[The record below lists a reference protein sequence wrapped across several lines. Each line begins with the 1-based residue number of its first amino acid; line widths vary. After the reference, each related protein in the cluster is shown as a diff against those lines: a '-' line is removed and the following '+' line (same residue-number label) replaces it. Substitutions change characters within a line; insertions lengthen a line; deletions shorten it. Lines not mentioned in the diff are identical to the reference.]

1 MTPRAMNDDFWESR
15 WRAGQIGFHEGAP
28 NAFLQAH
35 AARLGPAG
43 RVFVPLC
50 GKSEDLAYLAARGHT
65 VVGVELVEDAVRAF
79 FAEHGLTPSVTARGP
94 LTAYAHG
101 AITLLAG
108 DVFAAT
114 RDLVGEP
121 DALYDRAALIALPE
135 ALRARYVAHLR
146 ALMGPGA
153 NGLVVTVEYPQES
166 MPGPPFSVSE
176 AEVRRLYDGLAVE
189 CVERRPAV
197 GGRVAAL
204 GAASEERAFHVRF

>member
-1 MTPRAMNDDFWESR
+1 MSDDFWARR
-15 WRAGQIGFHEGAP
+15 WREGQIGFHEGAP

-35 AARLGPAG
+35 AARLGDAK

-50 GKSEDLAYLAARGHT
+50 GKSEDLAFLAARGHT

-79 FAEHGLTPSVTARGP
+79 FDEHGLAPAVTPRGP

-101 AITLLAG
+101 AITLLVG
-108 DVFAAT
+108 DLFDAT
-114 RDLVGEP
+114 PDLVGAV

-135 ALRARYVAHLR
+135 DVRARYVAHLR
-146 ALMGPGA
+146 ALLLPGA
-153 NGLVVTVEYPQES
+153 AGLVVTVEYPQEA
-166 MPGPPFSVSE
+166 MAGPPFAVPE

-189 CVERRPAV
+189 CIDRRPAA

-204 GAASEERAFHVRF
+204 GAAAEECVFVVRF